1 MDKKEDFYGKLKVKL
16 EETTKF
22 PTKYMFKF
30 IIPNDNNKIVA
41 IENMFNHIGAVI
53 STKSSKSD
61 KYKSLTILVTMKSVN
76 EIIKKYE
83 EVDTIKGVISL

>member
-1 MDKKEDFYGKLKVKL
+1 MDKKEDFYGKLKKKL

-61 KYKSLTILVTMKSVN
+61 KYKSLTILVTMNSVN

>member
-1 MDKKEDFYGKLKVKL
+1 MDKKEDFYSKLKEKL

-61 KYKSLTILVTMKSVN
+61 KYRSLTILVTMKSVD
-76 EIIKKYE
+76 EVIEKYE

>member
-1 MDKKEDFYGKLKVKL
+1 MDKKEDFYGKLKKKL

>member
-1 MDKKEDFYGKLKVKL
+1 MDKKEDFYGKLKEKL

-61 KYKSLTILVTMKSVN
+61 KYRSLTILVTMKSVN

>member
-1 MDKKEDFYGKLKVKL
+1 MDKKEDFYGKLKKKL

-83 EVDTIKGVISL
+83 EVDTIEGVISL